1 MLISQKKVAGPFD
14 CKSVFLLQGAFIG
27 MVATHVI
34 GVIRLILE
42 IVYPVPHCGEPDNR
56 PVILS
61 KIHSFYFSHIM
72 MLIQVILV
80 LSISMLTQPRL
91 KEEVIFASQLFYNKK
106 LKHCSYSNTLFTAVT
121 YSF

>member
-14 CKSVFLLQGAFIG
+14 IDVTRVGCKSVFLLQGAFIG
-27 MVATHVI
+27 IVTTHVI

-56 PVILS
+56 PVFLS
-61 KIHSFYFSHIM
+61 KIHSFYFSQIM

-80 LSISMLTQPRL
+80 LIISVLTQHRT
-91 KEEVIFASQLFYNKK
+91 KEEVTFALQLFHYMK
-106 LKHCSYSNTLFTAVT
+106 L
-121 YSF
+121 